1 MSAKKGKQR
10 AAPLSHV
17 DARGEVRMVDVSA
30 KADTDRTARAGGAIR
45 MSPDTLAAI
54 RRNSVA
60 KGDVV
65 SVAKVAGIM
74 AAKRTAELVPLCH
87 PIAIG
92 EITCVL
98 TPDDTLPGL
107 RCEATVRTNGKTG
120 VEMEA
125 ITAVAVA
132 LITVYDMTKSMDKG
146 MQITDICLL
155 EKAGGRSGHWQRRA
169 RSS

>member
-1 MSAKKGKQR
+1 MSAKKGRRVAK
-10 AAPLSHV
+10 LTHV
-17 DARGEVRMVDVSA
+17 DARGELHMVDVSA
-30 KADTDRTARAGGAIR
+30 KADTDRSARAGGTIR

-65 SVAKVAGIM
+65 SVARVAGIM
-74 AAKRTAELVPLCH
+74 AAKRTSELVPLCH

-98 TPDDTLPGL
+98 TPDVGLPGL
-107 RCEATVRTNGKTG
+107 RCEATVRSNGKTG

-132 LITVYDMTKSMDKG
+132 LITVYDMTKSMDRG

-155 EKAGGRSGHWQRRA
+155 EKAGGRSGHWQRTG